1 MNSRT
6 LCVFFLAATLG
17 LTSANAAITFTV
29 SFTAQA
35 QSDLSP
41 AEQALFTDAIQFWDD
56 IIDGHRDGIN
66 RAWNLSVDTFST
78 AASGGSITLGSAG
91 PGSVAFSQPVA
102 GLALDVTWNS
112 NRFIYSTSGSSSFN
126 VHPDAGALQA
136 ATIRHE
142 IGHALGIGTLWEDNG
157 LYTDG
162 VVNPNREGSGSPGQF
177 NGPAALAA
185 FQAEFDPGASFVPVE
200 LNGSGGT
207 AHGHWN
213 EADSALFGDAGSAI
227 IAISGPG
234 TGLSMDDELMT
245 GSLSSPNWISNT
257 TIASLYDLGFTLH
270 PVPTPEPGTIAF
282 LGMVLLLGMRRRR

>member
-1 MNSRT
+1 MSSRT
-6 LCVFFLAATLG
+6 LCVLFLAATLG
-17 LTSANAAITFTV
+17 LTSANAAITFSV

-41 AEQALFTDAIQFWDD
+41 AEQAIFTDAIQFWDD
-56 IIDGHRDGIN
+56 IIDGHRDGVN
-66 RAWNLSVDTFST
+66 RAWNLSVDTFSSP
-78 AASGGSITLGSAG
+78 ASMGSVTLGFAG
-91 PGSVAFSQPVA
+91 PSALAYSGVVA
-102 GLALDVTWNS
+102 GSGTS
-112 NRFIYSTSGSSSFN
+112 NGSFILSTAGAASFN
-126 VHPDAGALQA
+126 VHPDAGSLQA

-142 IGHALGIGTLWEDNG
+142 IGHALGIGTLWEDNE

-162 VVNPNREGSGSPGQF
+162 VVDPNREGTGTPGEF

-185 FQAEFDPGASFVPVE
+185 FQAEFDPGATFVPVE

-213 EADSALFGDAGSAI
+213 EADSPLFGDAGSAL

-234 TGLSMDDELMT
+234 IGLSMDDELMS

-257 TIASLYDLGFTLH
+257 TIASLYDIGFTLH
-270 PVPTPEPGTIAF
+270 AAPEPGTIAL
-282 LGMVLLLGMRRRR
+282 LGMGLLLGVRRRR